1 MTSPRPSPHDTP
13 TGLTDPRD
21 AVREWEAERQAMAE
35 HVGTATKPMPA
46 TYSRNAN
53 AADSF
58 ERLGNL
64 LHAIERQLREV
75 VEGTWEEREM
85 CFRRFSSETFE
96 HATKA
101 ADAVAEFKRQ
111 VFVESERCKELNRE
125 NQ

>member
-1 MTSPRPSPHDTP
+1 MTLFSANAEQEAWERHERCLELEDCLLPRSAAA
-13 TGLTDPRD
+13 DP
-21 AVREWEAERQAMAE
+21 V
-35 HVGTATKPMPA
+35 
-46 TYSRNAN
+46 TYSHNVN

-75 VEGTWEEREM
+75 VEGTWEEQEL

-111 VFVESERCKELNRE
+111 VFAESERYKELNRGT
-125 NQ
+125 